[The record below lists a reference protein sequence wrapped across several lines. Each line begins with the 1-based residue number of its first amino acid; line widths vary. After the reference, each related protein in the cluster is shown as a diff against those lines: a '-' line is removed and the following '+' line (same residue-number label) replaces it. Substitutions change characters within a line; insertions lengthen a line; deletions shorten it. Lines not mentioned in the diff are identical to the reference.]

1 MPAKVRYFHY
11 RRGGW
16 CFCVL
21 AVSKQDADNRKNLS
35 APTAEYLGEWT
46 PPPMH
51 SKVISTETGM
61 ISTKAQEIMSQ
72 ERP

>member
-1 MPAKVRYFHY
+1 MTEVRYFHY

-21 AVSKQDADNRKNLS
+21 AVSKQDADARKNLS

-46 PPPMH
+46 PPTWH
-51 SKVISTETGM
+51 SKTVTMETGM
-61 ISTKAQEIMSQ
+61 ISTKAQEIMSGDAK
-72 ERP
+72 